1 MVNNLPDAVSREVL
15 DPNWNKMTTLS
26 EQQDTPHERTV
37 LMSGHRLQ
45 YILLYILLTAIALL
59 IILPLLWMLSTS
71 FKGKAEWFL
80 PQINWIP
87 LRFTSANYDNILNN
101 TSLPIIRWFLNSLGV
116 AAVSTILILMIDSLA
131 AYAYARME
139 FRGKRTIFAILLT
152 TLFLPGLMFVVPN
165 FLTVAR
171 LGLLNNYA
179 GVILP
184 GLAGVFGVFFM
195 RQFFESLPREL
206 EEAAYIDGATRLQTF
221 FLIAL
226 PLAKPALATLGIIT
240 FLASWNDFL
249 WPLLILNDR
258 QLQTLPPGLATLQGA
273 YTSEYGLMMAGAVI
287 TAIPV
292 LILYI
297 LLQRYIV
304 QSVQT
309 TGLKG

>member
-1 MVNNLPDAVSREVL
+1 MTRSNDQNAQPQEPVNPRVARSI
-15 DPNWNKMTTLS
+15 
-26 EQQDTPHERTV
+26 QHF
-37 LMSGHRLQ
+37 
-45 YILLYILLTAIALL
+45 LLYFLLTMIALL
-59 IILPLLWMLSTS
+59 VILPLLWMLSTS
-71 FKGKAEWFL
+71 FKPKAEWFL

-87 LRFTSANYDNILNN
+87 LRFTLANYENILDNP
-101 TSLPIIRWFLNSLGV
+101 SLPIARWFLNSVGI
-116 AAVSTILILMIDSLA
+116 ATVSTILILIIDSLA
-131 AYAYARME
+131 AYAYARMS
-139 FRGKRTIFAILLT
+139 FPGKRVIFALLLA

-165 FLTVAR
+165 FLTVAKI
-171 LGLLNNYA
+171 GLLNNYA

-273 YTSEYGLMMAGAVI
+273 YTSEYGQMMAGAVI

-292 LILYI
+292 LVIYVF
-297 LLQRYIV
+297 LQRYIV
-304 QSVQT
+304 ESVQT